1 MSIVW
6 RKKEQTAF
14 TIDLQVEDMSEMKTS
29 ISFSLQTLNILF
41 CIGVQLI
48 NNVMIVSVKQQMD
61 SVIYIHV
68 PILPQTPLT
77 SRLPYNIKQSSMCHT
92 YHRSFF

>member
-48 NNVMIVSVKQQMD
+48 NNVVVSCEQQRD
-61 SVIYIHV
+61 SVIHI
-68 PILPQTPLT
+68 
-77 SRLPYNIKQSSMCHT
+77 
-92 YHRSFF
+92 